1 MMQFS
6 YKNEH
11 SRMLIVRCIGEK
23 NFFVEKV
30 ILPFEVIAFEAP
42 KDAIEDALTVESP
55 QDILDCIMLTLK
67 RNSQYHRICARHSKE
82 VLDLLYGVDKN
93 NNVVEINAGALDDDY
108 LTDPKKWIDYTELP
122 DSGKVQTGNVE
133 IKTDNIGLFTEDEL
147 VAKGYQLTDTGWVKA

>member
-1 MMQFS
+1 MVLDEQLDIKRDSRYHGESNSLRPEQMIEEFS
-6 YKNEH
+6 SPSLNN
-11 SRMLIVRCIGEK
+11 L
-23 NFFVEKV
+23 
-30 ILPFEVIAFEAP
+30 

-108 LTDPKKWIDYTELP
+108 LTNPKKWIDYTELP
-122 DSGKVQTGNVE
+122 DSGKVQTE
-133 IKTDNIGLFTEDEL
+133 SENIGLLTEDEL
-147 VAKGYQLTDTGWVKA
+147 YEKGYQLTDTGWVKA

>member
-1 MMQFS
+1 MVLDEQLDIKRNSRYHGESNSLRPEQMIEEFS
-6 YKNEH
+6 SPSLNN
-11 SRMLIVRCIGEK
+11 L
-23 NFFVEKV
+23 
-30 ILPFEVIAFEAP
+30 
-42 KDAIEDALTVESP
+42 KDSIEDALTSESP

-93 NNVVEINAGALDDDY
+93 NNVVEINAGALSDDY

-122 DSGKVQTGNVE
+122 DSGKVQTE
-133 IKTDNIGLFTEDEL
+133 TENIGLFTEDEL